1 MYSLGELH
9 AQLAAFRAKLAE
21 ATGHTNRAVELLDEA
36 RETIVTAF
44 EQAEPWLP
52 PELALAADRLRQD
65 ADRLAAADQLVSGYQ
80 ASL

>member
-9 AQLAAFRAKLAE
+9 AQLGAFRAKLAE
-21 ATGHTNRAVELLDEA
+21 ATEHTNRAVELLNEA

-44 EQAEPWLP
+44 DQAEPWLP
-52 PELALAADRLRQD
+52 PQLGLAEDRLRQD
-65 ADRLAAADQLVSGYQ
+65 AGRLAAADDLVSGYQ